1 MKPKDIIKERIDLLS
16 GADCI
21 YTKQVTEILN
31 VELKPDNLTD
41 LENLINLYEMHEKA
55 VKDIRRALTLKQNTF
70 LMSYMATY
78 AKNLNSAA

>member
-1 MKPKDIIKERIDLLS
+1 MTPKDIIRERIDLLS

-31 VELKPDNLTD
+31 VEIKPCNLSD
-41 LENLINLYEMHEKA
+41 LDNLINIYEMHEEA
-55 VKDIRRALTLKQNTF
+55 VKDIRRTLTLKQNTF

>member
-1 MKPKDIIKERIDLLS
+1 MTPKDILRERIDLLS

-31 VELKPDNLTD
+31 IEIKTDNLRD
-41 LENLINLYEMHEKA
+41 LENLINLYKMHEEA
-55 VKDIRRALTLKQNTF
+55 IKDIRRALMLKQNTF
-70 LMSYMATY
+70 LLSYLATY

>member
-1 MKPKDIIKERIDLLS
+1 MTPKDIIRERIDLLS

-31 VELKPDNLTD
+31 VEIKPDNLTD
-41 LENLINLYEMHEKA
+41 LDNLINIYEMHEEA
-55 VKDIRRALTLKQNTF
+55 IKDIRRALTLKQNTF